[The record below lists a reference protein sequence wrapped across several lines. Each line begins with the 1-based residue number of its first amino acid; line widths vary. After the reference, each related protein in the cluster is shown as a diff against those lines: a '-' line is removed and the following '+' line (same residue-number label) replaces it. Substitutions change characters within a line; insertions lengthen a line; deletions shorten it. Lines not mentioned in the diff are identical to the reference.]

1 MIVTYKNDTNKIIK
15 FKTEEEA
22 EDYAKKIYDE
32 RIEYF
37 TIE

>member
-22 EDYAKKIYDE
+22 EDYAKKKI
-32 RIEYF
+32 
-37 TIE
+37 TMKV

>member
-22 EDYAKKIYDE
+22 EDYAKKNL
-32 RIEYF
+32 R
-37 TIE
+37 